1 MKKNILILFLAFY
14 SALAFANLD
23 WGGGQTNFSSE
34 SGLALDRDSGYA
46 VLISVRA
53 GQLIDFETFVAD
65 APIDLVTPGAILT
78 EGTSVNYVLAASRE
92 FYSGYL
98 LNSAIPDLLL
108 DEQQLLGIAAGE
120 DLYVIVWD
128 AHTFEDG
135 LPTDNSY
142 FTVLPLYLEG
152 NSNSLQAQTSSGAV
166 SFFSDLVYPDQ
177 LLESQGL
184 QLLAHYAGF
193 NTYSNFA
200 GWAESSYAI
209 ADGAVDTVKYE
220 DSNGNGRSN
229 IEEYAFAVPLTMK
242 RSYNASSG
250 VAGSADV
257 PIPYQAE
264 LYVQLRAND
273 PLLAYSLE
281 ISNDLKTWKRCAL
294 GFLNNQWSC
303 ADEAVE
309 VTSSVYQ
316 GKGVWSIAVVNNQ
329 APKALHSL
337 GFRYSKT
344 RFDRAARHAYMPPL
358 PASST
363 QSLPRQ
369 RGFRR
374 ATIMRS

>member
-23 WGGGQTNFSSE
+23 WGGGQTNFTGE
-34 SGLALDRDSGYA
+34 SGLRLDRDSGYA

-78 EGTSVNYVLAASRE
+78 DGTSVNYVLAASRE

-108 DEQQLLGIAAGE
+108 DEQQLLGIAPGE

-128 AHTFEDG
+128 AQTFADG
-135 LPTDNSY
+135 LPTDDSY
-142 FTVLPLYLEG
+142 FTVLPLYVEG
-152 NSNSLQAQTSSGAV
+152 NSSSLQAQTSGGAV
-166 SFFSDLVYPDQ
+166 SFFSDLVFPDQ

-193 NTYSNFA
+193 NTYANFA
-200 GWAESSYAI
+200 GWVESSYAI
-209 ADGAVDTVKYE
+209 ADGAVEAVKYE
-220 DSNGNGRSN
+220 DSSGNGRSN
-229 IEEYAFAVPLTMK
+229 IEEYAFAVPPTMR
-242 RSYNASSG
+242 RSYNTTSSG
-250 VAGSADV
+250 VAGSTDV

-273 PLLAYSLE
+273 PQLAYSLE

-294 GFLNNQWSC
+294 GFLNNQWSS

-316 GKGVWSIAVVNNQ
+316 GKGVWSIAVVNHQ
-329 APKALHSL
+329 APQSASF
-337 GFRYSKT
+337 FRFSV
-344 RFDRAARHAYMPPL
+344 L
-358 PASST
+358 EN
-363 QSLPRQ
+363 Q
-369 RGFRR
+369 
-374 ATIMRS
+374 I

>member
-23 WGGGQTNFSSE
+23 WGGGQTNFTGK
-34 SGLALDRDSGYA
+34 SGLRLERESGYA

-78 EGTSVNYVLAASRE
+78 DGTSVNYILSASRE
-92 FYSGYL
+92 FHSGYL
-98 LNSAIPDLLL
+98 LNSSIPDLLL

-135 LPTDNSY
+135 LPTDDSY
-142 FTVLPLYLEG
+142 FTVLPLYIDG
-152 NSNSLQAQTSSGAV
+152 NSSSLQAQTSSGAV

-193 NTYSNFA
+193 NTYANFA
-200 GWAESSYAI
+200 AWVESSYAI
-209 ADGAVDTVKYE
+209 ADAAVEAVKYE

-229 IEEYAFAVPLTMK
+229 IEEYAFAAPPMM
-242 RSYNASSG
+242 RRNYNTSSGAASS
-250 VAGSADV
+250 AEIS
-257 PIPYQAE
+257 IPYRAE

-316 GKGVWSIAVVNNQ
+316 GKGVWSIAVVNHQ
-329 APKALHSL
+329 TPQSASF
-337 GFRYSKT
+337 FRFSVLEK
-344 RFDRAARHAYMPPL
+344 
-358 PASST
+358 
-363 QSLPRQ
+363 Q
-369 RGFRR
+369 
-374 ATIMRS
+374 I

>member
-23 WGGGQTNFSSE
+23 WGGGQTNFSGK

-53 GQLIDFETFVAD
+53 GQLINFETFVAD

-92 FYSGYL
+92 FHSGYL
-98 LNSAIPDLLL
+98 LNSSIPDLLL

-135 LPTDNSY
+135 LPTDDSY

-152 NSNSLQAQTSSGAV
+152 NSSSLQAQTSGGAV

-184 QLLAHYAGF
+184 QLLAQYAGF

-329 APKALHSL
+329 APQSASF
-337 GFRYSKT
+337 FRFSV
-344 RFDRAARHAYMPPL
+344 L
-358 PASST
+358 EN
-363 QSLPRQ
+363 Q
-369 RGFRR
+369 
-374 ATIMRS
+374 I